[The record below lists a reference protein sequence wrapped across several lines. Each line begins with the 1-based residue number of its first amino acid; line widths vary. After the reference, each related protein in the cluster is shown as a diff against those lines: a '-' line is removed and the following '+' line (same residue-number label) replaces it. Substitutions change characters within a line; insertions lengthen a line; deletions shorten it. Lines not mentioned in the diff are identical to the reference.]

1 MISWYKLKNYSSVF
15 LVSEFIW
22 LHKFLGKRIY
32 KLLVKILNKGKL
44 NGGVDTP
51 RRHARSA
58 QGAFYKPS

>member
-32 KLLVKILNKGKL
+32 KLLVKILNKVCMCVYAVPFSFIL
-44 NGGVDTP
+44 NVEVWLTV
-51 RRHARSA
+51 RR
-58 QGAFYKPS
+58 